1 MEIISKQTYAVTEME
16 KNLRSE
22 KKRRRWEA
30 EDQERDE
37 VEDQEYEPEF
47 EEEEE
52 EPRKFFV
59 SRRKAEKR
67 KTSVLQDS
75 RKGEEEPRNKF

>member
-1 MEIISKQTYAVTEME
+1 ME

-22 KKRRRWEA
+22 KKRKRWEA

-52 EPRKFFV
+52 EPKKLV
-59 SRRKAEKR
+59 CNRKAEKR